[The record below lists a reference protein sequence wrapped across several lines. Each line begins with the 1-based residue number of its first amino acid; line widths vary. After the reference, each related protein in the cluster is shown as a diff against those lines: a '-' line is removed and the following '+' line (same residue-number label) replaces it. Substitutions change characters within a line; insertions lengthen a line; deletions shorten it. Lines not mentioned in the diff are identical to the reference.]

1 MRLWLLCAV
10 AVAVA
15 VAVAGVAGAEH
26 GASGMAARGREGRRR
41 PHRPCSG
48 CFSVLSEESQ
58 SMPWN
63 SREEEAPQ
71 PGRRARSGKGLESP
85 EGEPGAG
92 PARRTPRAHPAA
104 VRGDSGAPAGARARR
119 GPPAAPAGP
128 CSSHRAAETVAGA
141 MPEPGNAAG
150 HREQPHGSRE
160 LSSPHCAEPPA
171 LPTPKMLLGQPPPPC
186 QGPK

>member
-71 PGRRARSGKGLESP
+71 PGRRARSGKGLE
-85 EGEPGAG
+85 G
-92 PARRTPRAHPAA
+92 
-104 VRGDSGAPAGARARR
+104 RARR
-119 GPPAAPAGP
+119 ESPEPAQPAG
-128 CSSHRAAETVAGA
+128 H
-141 MPEPGNAAG
+141 PG
-150 HREQPHGSRE
+150 RIP
-160 LSSPHCAEPPA
+160 
-171 LPTPKMLLGQPPPPC
+171 LL
-186 QGPK
+186 